1 MLVDTDVLIDYLRG
15 LKEAVEFL
23 EKHVDALQVSAVTV
37 AELYQGV
44 REGQERTKLA
54 TTLSALTVLP
64 LTEEIA
70 EEAGILRRDHRAATG
85 CGLAD
90 CMIAATAS
98 RHGLELATLNAK
110 HFAMLEGVIVPY
122 QKG

>member
-1 MLVDTDVLIDYLRG
+1 MLVDTDILIDFLRG
-15 LKEAVEFL
+15 RPDAVEFL
-23 EKHVDALQVSAVTV
+23 EEHVDDLCVSVVTL

-44 REGQERTKLA
+44 REGGERIKLA
-54 TTLSALTVLP
+54 STLSAMTILP

-70 EEAGILRRDHRAATG
+70 EKAGLYRRKYRDKTG

-98 RHGLELATLNAK
+98 HHDMTLATLNAK
-110 HFAMLEGVIVPY
+110 HFGMLADVLEPY
-122 QKG
+122 RKG

>member
-1 MLVDTDVLIDYLRG
+1 MLVDTDILIDFLRG
-15 LKEAVEFL
+15 QADAAEFL
-23 EKHVDALQVSAVTV
+23 EEHVDVLCVSAVTV

-44 REGQERTKLA
+44 REGEERIKLA
-54 TTLSALTVLP
+54 STLSAMTTLP

-70 EEAGILRRDHRAATG
+70 EKAGLFRREYRDKMG

-98 RHGLELATLNAK
+98 HHDMPLATLNGR
-110 HFAMLEGVIVPY
+110 HFGMLQDLVQPY
-122 QKG
+122 RKG